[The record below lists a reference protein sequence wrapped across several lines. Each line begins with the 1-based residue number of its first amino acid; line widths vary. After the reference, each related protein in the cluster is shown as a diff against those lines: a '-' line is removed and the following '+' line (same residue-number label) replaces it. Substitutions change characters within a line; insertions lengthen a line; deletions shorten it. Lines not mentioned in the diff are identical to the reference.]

1 MEEKIKH
8 NAKQFRH
15 NDDGNKARRLSAV
28 LNVFHFLQ
36 KKKKQKTYFYINS
49 HKKEF
54 IILYKGI
61 KYIVLVNNF

>member
-1 MEEKIKH
+1 MLSNLDTMMMAIKPEGCR
-8 NAKQFRH
+8 QF
-15 NDDGNKARRLSAV
+15 KMY
-28 LNVFHFLQ
+28 FIFYI
-36 KKKKQKTYFYINS
+36 KKKTKKTYFYINS